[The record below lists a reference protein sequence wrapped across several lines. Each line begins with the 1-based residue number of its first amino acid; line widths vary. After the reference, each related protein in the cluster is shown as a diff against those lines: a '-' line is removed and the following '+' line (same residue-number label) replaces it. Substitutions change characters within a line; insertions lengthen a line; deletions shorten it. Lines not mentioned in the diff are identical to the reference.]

1 MAALNDFITALE
13 REVANHS
20 IYVCGASGQ
29 LCKSVNE
36 AWIRSKE
43 SRCQSGKYADM
54 AVAEWRNVMNSQYK
68 DVARCF
74 DCSGY
79 VSYCLMQAKAL
90 DKRRD
95 CDGLYD
101 RSTPIEKP
109 ENGCLLFRVNADNP
123 NDETHVGV
131 YYNGYQFHAKG
142 RAYGV
147 VKEKYNAS
155 YWAKMAWFKTLPHDE
170 PEPQPTPD
178 PTHKYVL
185 VKGIIKKNGKPQKSV
200 YVRSGNGTMYPSIGI
215 AHSTDMFP
223 SYGQADTAPH
233 WYEIDYRGQ
242 RAYITCNE
250 RYTEEVYGI

>member
-20 IYVCGASGQ
+20 IYVWGASGQ

-170 PEPQPTPD
+170 PEPQPEPE
-178 PTHKYVL
+178 YNYQ
-185 VKGIIKKNGKPQKSV
+185 IKVHGSV
-200 YVRSGNGTMYPSIGI
+200 NVRKGNGVLHKKI
-215 AHSTDMFP
+215 ATVRNCRLP
-223 SYGQADTAPH
+223 YLGQATESPY
-233 WYEIDYRGQ
+233 WYKTMVDGQ
-242 RAYITCNE
+242 EGYITSKPK
-250 RYTEEVYGI
+250 YTEIVEVEL

>member
-1 MAALNDFITALE
+1 MGRLSDFIAAIE

-20 IYVCGASGQ
+20 IYVWGGSGQ

-54 AVAEWRNVMNSQYK
+54 AVAEWRTVMNSPYK
-68 DVARCF
+68 NVARCF

-79 VSYCLMQAKAL
+79 VSYCLMTAHAL

-101 RSTPIEKP
+101 RCKRIEKP
-109 ENGCLLFRVNADNP
+109 ENGCLLFRVNDSNP

-131 YYNGYQFHAKG
+131 YYNGYQYHAKG

-155 YWAKMAWFKTLPHDE
+155 YWAKISWFKALPHE
-170 PEPQPTPD
+170 GPSPEPQPEPQYAYEIKVHGSVNVRKENGVL
-178 PTHKYVL
+178 HK
-185 VKGIIKKNGKPQKSV
+185 KIAT
-200 YVRSGNGTMYPSIGI
+200 VRNCRLPYL
-215 AHSTDMFP
+215 
-223 SYGQADTAPH
+223 GQATESPY
-233 WYEIDYRGQ
+233 WYKTIVDGQ
-242 RAYITCNE
+242 EGYITSKPK
-250 RYTEEVYGI
+250 YTEIVEVEL

>member
-1 MAALNDFITALE
+1 MGRLNDFIATIE

-20 IYVCGASGQ
+20 IYVLGGSGQ

-54 AVAEWRNVMNSQYK
+54 AVAEWRTVMNSQYK
-68 DVARCF
+68 NVARCF

-79 VSYCLMQAKAL
+79 VSYCLMTAHAL

-101 RSTPIEKP
+101 RCERIEKP
-109 ENGCLLFRVNADNP
+109 ENGCLLFRVNDFNP

-131 YYNGYQFHAKG
+131 YYNGYQYHAKG
-142 RAYGV
+142 RVYGV

-155 YWAKMAWFKTLPHDE
+155 YWAKIAWFKALPHEEPAPEPTPEPTPE
-170 PEPQPTPD
+170 PEYNYQ
-178 PTHKYVL
+178 
-185 VKGIIKKNGKPQKSV
+185 IKVHGSV
-200 YVRSGNGTMYPSIGI
+200 NVRKGNGVLHKKI
-215 AHSTDMFP
+215 ATVRNCRLP
-223 SYGQADTAPH
+223 YLGQATESPY
-233 WYEIDYRGQ
+233 WYKTMVDGQ
-242 RAYITCNE
+242 EGYITSKPK
-250 RYTEEVYGI
+250 YTEIVEVEL